1 MKRLSRAA
9 GAAAFVASA
18 ALLAGCAGV
27 GTGASSSS
35 GTLPKLDPDQKA
47 QIVFESYNLLQAGVW
62 TDTVNQLVDEFEAKH
77 PNITVKA
84 QGTQGAATAGQNTVG
99 SVQTQLLA
107 GNPPDVAQITFDG
120 LDYIVNEV
128 GAQPIEKLVGR
139 DAIDE
144 HFGGE
149 YPFDARA
156 RVLADWD
163 GITYGLPYVFSTPVL
178 FYNATALEAAGFGP
192 DVDLST
198 WEKVKDVAKAVTA
211 KTGKPAI
218 STECVGGKQSS
229 WCFQAIVR
237 SAGGRVLSEN
247 RKDFEI
253 ADGGALTAVTMLRD
267 LSDEGL
273 LLNADLNGGVEAFQ
287 RGDSVFSLMSSAATP
302 YFAPAAK
309 AGGWTLASAELPG
322 FDGRESVPTQSGSAL
337 FMFSTDPVKQAAAW
351 EFMKWMTSPRAYEV
365 ITSNFGYLPLRPT
378 LTDEGGPLHDWLEKN
393 PLMAPNLEQL
403 GRLEPWV
410 SYPGKSYVQI
420 NDILTSAVDDAVFYG
435 KDPAVTLR
443 KAQERAQAMIDE

>member
-1 MKRLSRAA
+1 MTRAV
-9 GAAAFVASA
+9 GATALVASA
-18 ALLAGCAGV
+18 ALLAGCAGA
-27 GTGASSSS
+27 GAEASGAG
-35 GTLPKLDPDQKA
+35 GTLPKLDPDTKVE
-47 QIVFESYNLLQAGVW
+47 IVFESYNLLQAGMW
-62 TDTVNQLVDEFEAKH
+62 TDTVGQLIDEFEEKH
-77 PNITVKA
+77 PNITVKG
-84 QGTQGAATAGQNTVG
+84 QGTQGAASAGQNTVG

-128 GAQPIEKLVGR
+128 GAQPIEKLAGS

-144 HFGGE
+144 HFGGK
-149 YPFDARA
+149 YPFDERA
-156 RVLADWD
+156 RTLADWD
-163 GITYGLPYVFSTPVL
+163 GVTYGLPYVFSTPVL

-192 DVDLST
+192 DVDLSS
-198 WEKVKDVAKAVTA
+198 WDKVKDVARAVTA

-237 SAGGRVLSEN
+237 SAGGRVLSED
-247 RKDFEI
+247 REQFEV
-253 ADGGALTAVTMLRD
+253 AEGGALEAVEMLRG
-267 LSDEGL
+267 LADEGL
-273 LLNADLNGGVEAFQ
+273 LLNADLNGGVEAFG
-287 RGDSVFSLMSSAATP
+287 RGDAVFSLMSSAATP
-302 YFAPAAK
+302 YHAPAAK
-309 AGGWTLASAELPG
+309 AGGWTLASTELPG

-337 FMFSTDPVKQAAAW
+337 FMFSTDPQKQAAAW
-351 EFMKWMTSPRAYEV
+351 EFMKWMTSDRAYEV
-365 ITSNFGYLPLRPT
+365 ITTNFGYLPLRT
-378 LTDEGGPLHDWLEKN
+378 SLTEEGGPLHEWLEKN

-435 KDPAVTLR
+435 KDPAETLGA
-443 KAQERAQAMIDE
+443 AQERAQAMIAE